1 MGHSKSKQFKS
12 LPRHIAVIMDGNGR
26 WATHRGLKRS
36 DGHRE
41 GAKAIDR
48 LMDSA
53 LEFGLENV
61 SLYAFSTEN
70 WKRPV
75 TEIKAIFDLLIEFI
89 DQRLESIHERGIR
102 ILHSGGRSR
111 IPRSALGSID
121 RAVQKTA
128 KNKGLTVNFCLN
140 YGSQSEIVHA
150 FNSLLKDRKN
160 KGKSLDLPV
169 KEKDLEKYLYTYP
182 MPPVDLLIRTAGEQ
196 RISNFLLWQ
205 IAYSEIYFMNI
216 LWPDFDRSSLE
227 EALVSYE
234 KRIRKFGGL

>member
-1 MGHSKSKQFKS
+1 
-12 LPRHIAVIMDGNGR
+12 MDGNGR